1 MPLNNIPLRD
11 WERQRE
17 RERVWEIGRVKL
29 TYRRSAIVHGDCKIH
44 ASKNPEFKWE
54 IERYVRVEIFHQI
67 RANQKK
73 KKLWCLVIRCACT
86 RMRSR
91 AMCWAFVFATWSC
104 DEEILYVAAWRWIF
118 RNICALLLLYCC
130 SLLFSYRFALVSEF
144 SHLIPFYLV
153 YSLWKRLNVG
163 RCTFWDGN
171 IVLGFSFSFLFASS
185 FLLASFGK

>member
-29 TYRRSAIVHGDCKIH
+29 TYRRSAIVHGDWKIH

-73 KKLWCLVIRCACT
+73 EKTLVFSDSMCLYSHAI
-86 RMRSR
+86 
-91 AMCWAFVFATWSC
+91 SC
-104 DEEILYVAAWRWIF
+104 NVLSFCFCYLVVWW
-118 RNICALLLLYCC
+118 RNIVCGGLEMNFSQHLCFVIVI
-130 SLLFSYRFALVSEF
+130 LLFFTFFLSFRSCLGIFAFDSILFGIF
-144 SHLIPFYLV
+144 SLKAIKCW
-153 YSLWKRLNVG
+153 SLYILRWKHCVG
-163 RCTFWDGN
+163 
-171 IVLGFSFSFLFASS
+171 FLFQFPFRFFFFAR
-185 FLLASFGK
+185 FFW